1 MNPALIFM
9 VLVVVLES
17 FSDILAKEWSLKSNN
32 WMVAVALSGYLVTN
46 IFWLYALKN
55 GIGLTRGAVIF
66 SVGSAI
72 LGVLIGILFYKETL
86 TSLQTVG
93 VMLGLMGAIMI
104 FWE

>member
-1 MNPALIFM
+1 MKPALIFM
-9 VLVVVLES
+9 ALVVFLES

-32 WMVAVALSGYLVTN
+32 WMVAAALSGYLITN

-55 GIGLTRGAVIF
+55 GMGLTRGAVIF

-72 LGVLIGILFYKETL
+72 LGVLIGVLFYKEVL
-86 TSLQTVG
+86 TPLQTIG
-93 VMLGLMGAIMI
+93 VILGLMGAIMI